1 MAISEEID
9 DMFGFFGLITAAV
22 AFFASLLGSGAGGV
36 LLIIGI
42 IAICIFGI

>member
-9 DMFGFFGLITAAV
+9 DMFG
-22 AFFASLLGSGAGGV
+22 FFASLLGSGAGGV